1 MESIRDNQGQQRLR
15 SIMFGFGDC
24 LFLLLVSTVATMA
37 MHFIH
42 QLGWNFAFIWLAG
55 MAVAMVIQ
63 TLLALS
69 VAPVLG
75 SIESM
80 VPSMVLA
87 MVSPMSVCTLH
98 LMGYD
103 LSRSGCF
110 GLGATFGVGMFLFI
124 ETYGCVYKR
133 SLRRA
138 FPGRCGFS

>member
-1 MESIRDNQGQQRLR
+1 MKSIRDNQGQQRLR

-24 LFLLLVSTVATMA
+24 LFLLLVSTVAIVV
-37 MHFIH
+37 MHLIH
-42 QLGWNFAFIWLAG
+42 QLGWNFALTWLAG
-55 MAVAMVIQ
+55 MAVAMVSQ

-69 VAPVLG
+69 VAPILG

-80 VPSMVLA
+80 TPSMVVA
-87 MVSPMSVCTLH
+87 MMSPMMVCTLN
-98 LMGYD
+98 LTGYH

-110 GLGATFGVGMFLFI
+110 GLGAAFGVGMFLFI

-138 FPGRCGFS
+138 FPGR